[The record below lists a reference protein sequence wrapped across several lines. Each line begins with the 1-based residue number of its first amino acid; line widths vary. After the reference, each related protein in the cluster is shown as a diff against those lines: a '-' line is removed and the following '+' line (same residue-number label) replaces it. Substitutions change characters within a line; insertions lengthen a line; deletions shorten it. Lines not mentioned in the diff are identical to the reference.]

1 MTDPAPPRRPLARWT
16 RPGLALVL
24 IVAGILGAWYWFS
37 PAPPRP
43 AEDAPPGPPPDPR
56 VAFETP
62 FRNVRPG
69 VRYVGDAACAGCH
82 DAIDKSYHAHPM
94 GRSAEVVGKAPS
106 LERFGPAAHD
116 PFTLGAYTLR
126 AERTAD
132 GLVQHV
138 SATGAAGKPLPE
150 YAQSAVVAIGSGTRG
165 RSYLAVQDGAAWQM
179 VLSWFARGERWD
191 VSPGF
196 DLGWGGRRAV
206 AESCLFCHVNR
217 VELIPGTENRFREP
231 LLAGQ
236 ANVGCERC
244 HGPGE
249 LHVAAR
255 LSGDDP
261 GGVDSTIVNPKHL
274 SAALRGDVCR
284 QCHLQGEA
292 RVVRRGRALAEY
304 RPGLPWDQFVTTF
317 LRRPDLADYHKSV
330 GQFEQLEVSKCFISS
345 GGKLGCVSCHDP
357 HAKPAPAEADR
368 FYRGRCLTCHD
379 SRGCSAPA
387 AERAARKDSC
397 VACHMPRA
405 DSSSIAHAAVTD
417 HRILRRPAPAGAPHA
432 SPGAVPVVAYPAG
445 PHAPPAEE
453 RERDLGVA
461 LVRQAEKY
469 GPTVGR
475 AAARQLSAAVGRW
488 PDDAVAWSS
497 LAYVLGTPKP
507 TDAALRAAR
516 TAVELTPHSEAAQ
529 RVLADLAV
537 RGGDAET
544 GVAAAGEAIRLNPS
558 SVEHRLLRAAAY
570 LLRGRYAEAEADCRA
585 ALAIHP
591 LHPEAWMYLAV
602 ARHKQGDAAGARQHA
617 DTALRLT
624 TSPRMRDYYRDWFAA
639 KTR

>member
-1 MTDPAPPRRPLARWT
+1 
-16 RPGLALVL
+16 
-24 IVAGILGAWYWFS
+24 
-37 PAPPRP
+37 
-43 AEDAPPGPPPDPR
+43 
-56 VAFETP
+56 
-62 FRNVRPG
+62 
-69 VRYVGDAACAGCH
+69 
-82 DAIDKSYHAHPM
+82 
-94 GRSAEVVGKAPS
+94 
-106 LERFGPAAHD
+106 
-116 PFTLGAYTLR
+116 
-126 AERTAD
+126 
-132 GLVQHV
+132 
-138 SATGAAGKPLPE
+138 
-150 YAQSAVVAIGSGTRG
+150 
-165 RSYLAVQDGAAWQM
+165 
-179 VLSWFARGERWD
+179 
-191 VSPGF
+191 
-196 DLGWGGRRAV
+196 
-206 AESCLFCHVNR
+206 
-217 VELIPGTENRFREP
+217 
-231 LLAGQ
+231 
-236 ANVGCERC
+236 
-244 HGPGE
+244 